1 MEKLMDIARKAADKV
16 EVYSETTNSTG
27 VSFEN
32 SRLKDIDSSM
42 RSGIG
47 LLLLS
52 GGKLGYAY
60 TRNLVDREGLV
71 RNALASIKGGVE
83 ADYDLPLTEG
93 LAELDTYDPGIEELT
108 STKMVDECERICGE
122 FAGRTEGQL
131 NISAGLDTS
140 TVRVMNSAG
149 TDLSARSSSYYSYGA
164 LFYPGSYSSISRVI
178 LGKGFTPF
186 SGEDLDYVLNT
197 YNGSLK
203 EMKPETGKTRVL
215 FLPETLYALV
225 WRLKAATQGKSV
237 YEGVSPLKDRLGE
250 EIFSDALTIID
261 RPLEDAWAGARAFD
275 DEGTACQDMP
285 VVEAG
290 VVRNFYFD
298 RFYAAKM
305 KVESTGHGFR
315 PGITSRVAP
324 SLEHL
329 VIEPGDMSFADLL
342 KKMGKGIIVGGA
354 MGAHSGNI
362 LNGDFSI
369 GLSPGLYVADGEIVG
384 HVKDAMVAGNIYDT
398 LQRVVGVGDTLYP
411 SFMGKFP
418 AVLFDDVS
426 FTAKA

>member
-1 MEKLMDIARKAADKV
+1 MEKLMDIARKVADKV
-16 EVYSETTNSTG
+16 EVYSETMSSTG

-42 RSGIG
+42 RSGVG
-47 LLLLS
+47 LLLFS

-60 TRNLVDREGLV
+60 TRNLIDREGLV

-93 LAELDTYDPGIEELT
+93 LSELDTYDADIEELT
-108 STKMVDECERICGE
+108 STQMVDECERVCGE

-131 NISAGLDTS
+131 NISTGRDTS
-140 TVRVMNSAG
+140 TVRVINSAG
-149 TDLSARSSSYYSYGA
+149 TDLSARSSSYYFYAA
-164 LFYPGSYSSISRVI
+164 LYYPGSYASISRVVLDKKFI
-178 LGKGFTPF
+178 PF
-186 SGEDLDYVLNT
+186 SRENLDYVLNT
-197 YNGSLK
+197 YNESLK
-203 EMKPETGKTRVL
+203 EVKPETGKTKVL

-250 EIFSDALTIID
+250 KVFSDALTVID
-261 RPLEDAWAGARAFD
+261 RPLDDAWAGARAFD
-275 DEGTACQDMP
+275 DEGTACRDMP
-285 VVEAG
+285 IVEAG
-290 VVRNFYFD
+290 VLRNFYFD

-305 KVESTGHGFR
+305 KAEPTGHGFR
-315 PGITSRVAP
+315 PGIASRVAP

-329 VIEPGDMSFADLL
+329 VIEPGGSSFVDLL
-342 KKMGKGIIVGGA
+342 KEMGTGIIVGGA

-369 GLSPGLYVADGEIVG
+369 GLSPGLYVTDGGIAG
-384 HVKDAMVAGNIYDT
+384 HVKDAMVAGNIYET
-398 LQRVVGVGDTLYP
+398 LQHVVGVGDTLYP

-418 AVLFDDVS
+418 AVLLDDVS
-426 FTAKA
+426 FAARG

>member
-1 MEKLMDIARKAADKV
+1 MERLMDIARKAADKV
-16 EVYSETTNSTG
+16 EVYSETGNSTG

-32 SRLKDIDSSM
+32 SRLKDIESSM
-42 RSGIG
+42 RSGVG
-47 LLLLS
+47 LLLLK

-60 TRNLVDREGLV
+60 TRNLIDREGLV

-83 ADYDLPLTEG
+83 ADYELPLTEG
-93 LAELDTYDPGIEELT
+93 LPELDTYDAGIEELS

-122 FAGRTEGQL
+122 FAGKTEGQL
-131 NISAGLDTS
+131 NVSAGRDTV

-149 TDLSARSSSYYSYGA
+149 TDLSTRSSSYYAYAA
-164 LFYPGSYSSISRVI
+164 LYYPGSYSSISRVV
-178 LGKGFTPF
+178 LSKGFTPF
-186 SGEDLDYVLNT
+186 SGENLDYVLNT

-203 EMKPETGKTRVL
+203 EVKPTTGKARVL

-250 EIFSDALTIID
+250 KIFSDALTITD

-275 DEGTACQDMP
+275 DEGTACRDVP
-285 VVEAG
+285 IVEAG
-290 VVRNFYFD
+290 VLRNFYFD

-315 PGITSRVAP
+315 PGIASRVTP

-398 LQRVVGVGDTLYP
+398 LQHVVGVGDTLYP

-426 FTAKA
+426 FAAKG